1 MSPSLLLVGLT
12 IAVALTPSKPPSKP
26 KVRVPAPPGAA
37 ARVRVPA
44 PPGAAARVKTPK
56 RPVTDGMGQLR
67 RDAAAGKYREALA
80 TITAAEGAIETARDK
95 GDTFFPLPVE
105 AYNLAITACGNG
117 QNHREALGILRRL
130 TMGISPE
137 EGPTNIIARKPRP
150 DAVTF
155 NAAAQAC
162 AKARP
167 PQYKEAENV
176 LKQARRFKK
185 LDAIL
190 YTSVISACGKAGE
203 TKKALSYLQDLREDL
218 GRGDVV
224 AFTAAIDSCARAGDW
239 ASAEQVLGQMIF
251 EDRVMPNLRTYRAA
265 ARTAAAAG
273 EFDKCEELLDDVREA
288 VAISKGARFW
298 GPRDHAA
305 CFEGVVKACKGR
317 GAWREARHVLERFE
331 KEVSIDGLKEDEVEA
346 VERSATAIYTA
357 AIGACARFA
366 YALDGLSALS
376 NARNDDD
383 DAQRRWSA
391 AKDLLDRL
399 DARLKDPSRANRLWR
414 TKRER
419 KQAYTSAMVV
429 AGRAGKADAA
439 LKLFDAFEEDDLAPD
454 TACFNA
460 ALAACRRSDVETYAD
475 FAKKLWRRCVESD
488 DAQPDSL
495 TAAEAVACLERAGRS
510 DDADAIFGEALEL
523 GVPLKQA
530 RSAGPQG
537 VAKRSVAWLDDNS
550 EYDVS
555 GLSVPLVKCA
565 VRKALRDETASDH
578 TADCVFITGVGAKK
592 LKDPTHVPLRDSVLA
607 FLQKFEPPLD
617 AYVPKDAQ
625 GTVVVSRSSL
635 LDRLDYDN
643 EELVDRGG

>member
-1 MSPSLLLVGLT
+1 M
-12 IAVALTPSKPPSKP
+12 AE
-26 KVRVPAPPGAA
+26 APAA
-37 ARVRVPA
+37 A
-44 PPGAAARVKTPK
+44 PK
-56 RPVTDGMGQLR
+56 RKKQPP
-67 RDAAAGKYREALA
+67 K
-80 TITAAEGAIETARDK
+80 K
-95 GDTFFPLPVE
+95 
-105 AYNLAITACGNG
+105 
-117 QNHREALGILRRL
+117 H
-130 TMGISPE
+130 
-137 EGPTNIIARKPRP
+137 
-150 DAVTF
+150 
-155 NAAAQAC
+155 
-162 AKARP
+162 KARP
-167 PQYKEAENV
+167 KAKKEAKTTVPPAALAALRTIVPEHVPDAALTALAKSGDAKHAKAKVRKWWRDAEAKDAKAPATKNGQWWRKLAASETDPISLEPLNRLRMEPFELDEEGHKMLFDARVLAAYLVSSNV
-176 LKQARRFKK
+176 FANPLTRRELTRETCAL
-185 LDAIL
+185 LDAHL
-190 YTSVISACGKAGE
+190 AKHGRK
-203 TKKALSYLQDLREDL
+203 QDAT
-218 GRGDVV
+218 V
-224 AFTAAIDSCARAGDW
+224 ARA
-239 ASAEQVLGQMIF
+239 
-251 EDRVMPNLRTYRAA
+251 
-265 ARTAAAAG
+265 
-273 EFDKCEELLDDVREA
+273 LD
-288 VAISKGARFW
+288 
-298 GPRDHAA
+298 
-305 CFEGVVKACKGR
+305 
-317 GAWREARHVLERFE
+317 
-331 KEVSIDGLKEDEVEA
+331 
-346 VERSATAIYTA
+346 
-357 AIGACARFA
+357 
-366 YALDGLSALS
+366 LSQ
-376 NARNDDD
+376 DD

-399 DARLKDPSRANRLWR
+399 EVRLKDPSRANRLWR

-439 LKLFDAFEEDDLAPD
+439 LKLFDYFEEDELAPD

-510 DDADAIFGEALEL
+510 NDADAIFAEALEL

-537 VAKRSVAWLDDNS
+537 VAKRSVAWLDDDS

-607 FLQKFEPPLD
+607 FLRKFEPPLD

-643 EELVDRGG
+643 EESIDRGGKRRE